1 MGTTMFG
8 SVDHPDDY
16 ISLLEEYSLNYK
28 MHVDAAYGGFVYPF
42 LVEENPLSFRNPSIS
57 SITIDAHKMLQ
68 APYGTGIF
76 LCRKGLIENALT
88 KEAAYVEGM
97 DLTLSG
103 SRSGANAVAI
113 WMILST
119 YGPNGWYEKVKVLQ
133 MRTDWLCNQLDELN
147 VSYFREPAMN
157 IVTIKATHIPV
168 ALAKEFDL
176 VPQKHDSETNQWYKI
191 VVMEHVEVEHLIQFL
206 DKLKETLVLH
216 S

>member
-88 KEAAYVEGM
+88 KEAAYVE
-97 DLTLSG
+97 
-103 SRSGANAVAI
+103 
-113 WMILST
+113 
-119 YGPNGWYEKVKVLQ
+119 
-133 MRTDWLCNQLDELN
+133 
-147 VSYFREPAMN
+147 
-157 IVTIKATHIPV
+157 
-168 ALAKEFDL
+168 
-176 VPQKHDSETNQWYKI
+176 
-191 VVMEHVEVEHLIQFL
+191 
-206 DKLKETLVLH
+206 
-216 S
+216 